1 MTIEITICFCL
12 VNVLIAG
19 FGFFIAGKLDSQK
32 KELGKLIERN
42 DLAWTLLSIDLE
54 DLGDL
59 VTNHKLSDD

>member
-19 FGFFIAGKLDSQK
+19 FGFFIMDKLDSQK

-59 VTNHKLSDD
+59 VTNHRLSDD